1 MARCVVVITAHDEP
15 GRLPRL
21 AADAVLAFSIVL
33 AGVEIGRIAVVGS
46 HRDVAIAVIAT
57 AIFLPLHTWH
67 LRYGLRGARPPR
79 SGYTFAV
86 VAAAQLTALAL
97 IGPAWSFMLA
107 ALATSGLI
115 VLRPRWSLAVLALC
129 AAAPALIHLVRP
141 DLPIPLGVSLFYLGF
156 SVVFRAS
163 IQFTLVWLVAATH
176 QLAQSREALAQ
187 EAVEIERARV
197 EADVRAS
204 LERGMG
210 VLADAGRHARAAAAM
225 PGDAPALVAIDRL
238 LEMARDAHADL
249 RRMVS
254 DARRPRRRR
263 AAFALA
269 GRVRDARTPV
279 GRGLALRPAWLA
291 FAAVHAIVLSFLLL
305 SPLGV
310 MHPDADAEP
319 ALAVPFWTVLA
330 ALQLSLALD
339 RARGL
344 QPRHALARWLLIA
357 VLAIGGLPL
366 MGEDWL
372 YAPWLVTA
380 GALLAFGRRGLVV
393 AAIAGTS
400 HIVLDVIWTIV
411 VYPEGTVLFQVWNAL
426 YASALTAL
434 TVFGLYGSAQFVKLL
449 RELDATRDAL
459 AEQAMQTERRR
470 LSGDLHDV
478 LGQTLTAISLKA
490 DLARRTLARDRESAL
505 AELDGVVALASGQ
518 AGELEAVARGERET
532 SFDAEV
538 TSAIDLLRATGV
550 AVDAEI
556 APRPL
561 DAPTSTLLG
570 FAVREGVTNILRH
583 ADARHCTIRLAHRDD
598 GIEFE
603 LRNDGASGDRGD
615 GSGLHTLADR
625 VATHGGTADAELAA
639 GEFALRVTLPL
650 QRTYA

>member
-1 MARCVVVITAHDEP
+1 MTAHVEP

-46 HRDVAIAVIAT
+46 HRDVVIAVVAT

-86 VAAAQLTALAL
+86 VAAAQVAALAL

-107 ALATSGLI
+107 ALATSALI
-115 VLRPRWSLAVLALC
+115 VLRPRWSLALLALC
-129 AAAPALIHLVRP
+129 AAAPALIHLIRP
-141 DLPIPLGVSLFYLGF
+141 DLPIPLGVSLFYLGY

-163 IQFTLVWLVAATH
+163 IQFTLIWLVAATH
-176 QLAQSREALAQ
+176 QLARSREALAQ
-187 EAVEIERARV
+187 EAAEIERARV
-197 EADVRAS
+197 EADMRAS

-210 VLADAGRHARAAAAM
+210 VLADAGRHARSAAAL

-249 RRMVS
+249 RRIVS
-254 DARRPRRRR
+254 DARRPRRRL
-263 AAFALA
+263 AVSALA
-269 GRVRDARTPV
+269 GRARDARTPV

-291 FAAVHAIVLSFLLL
+291 FAAVQTIVLAFLLL

-310 MHPDADAEP
+310 MHPGPGANA
-319 ALAVPFWTVLA
+319 ALVVPFWVAVA
-330 ALQLSLALD
+330 ALELSLALD
-339 RARGL
+339 RARGR
-344 QPRHALARWLLIA
+344 QPRHALARWLLIL
-357 VLAIGGLPL
+357 VLAVAGLPL

-380 GALLAFGRRGLVV
+380 GALLAFGRRGVVV
-393 AAIAGTS
+393 AAIAGIS
-400 HIVLDVIWTIV
+400 HIALDVVWTIV
-411 VYPEGTVLFQVWNAL
+411 DYSGMTLLFQVWNAC

-434 TVFGLYGSAQFVKLL
+434 TVLGLYGSAQFVKLL
-449 RELDATRDAL
+449 RDLDDTRDAL

-505 AELDGVVALASGQ
+505 AELDGVVALATGQ

-538 TSAIDLLRATGV
+538 ASAIDLLRATGV

-556 APRPL
+556 APQPL
-561 DAPTSTLLG
+561 DAQTSTLLG

-583 ADARHCTIRLAHRDD
+583 ADARHCTIRLAYREDSV
-598 GIEFE
+598 EFE
-603 LRNDGASGDRGD
+603 LRNDGAGGDRGH
-615 GSGLHTLADR
+615 GSGLHSLADR
-625 VATHGGTADAELAA
+625 VATHGGSAGAEQAA
-639 GEFALRVTLPL
+639 GQFALRVTLPL
-650 QRTYA
+650 QRAYA